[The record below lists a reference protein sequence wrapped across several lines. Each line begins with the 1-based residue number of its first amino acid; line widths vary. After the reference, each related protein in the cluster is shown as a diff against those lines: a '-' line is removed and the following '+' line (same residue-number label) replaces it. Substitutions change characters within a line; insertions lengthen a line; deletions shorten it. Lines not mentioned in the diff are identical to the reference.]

1 MFLRTLAW
9 RPPHNHHPDATCIG
23 TYWEAHTRMDLKK
36 SVKSVD
42 STAIVDSTSIDR
54 GPMARQRALID
65 AHPLNRQAGVTIPW
79 ERFSL
84 ADTHMHTNYSDGTGS
99 VEDVLEHV
107 QKATPLDVIAITD
120 HDTITGA
127 LRARDLVAKRSYRFE
142 LVVGEEVSTREGHM
156 LALFIE
162 KRIPPGLSIERSI
175 ELVHEQGGLAIVAHP
190 FNRIFR
196 YSVQKPVMD
205 RLLRQPELHPDGV
218 ETLNGSFAGIGSSQI
233 AMRLAR
239 SLYDWTE
246 VGGSDAHTP
255 SAIGCAHTRFVGSGA
270 PGLRE
275 AIMRGETSPAG
286 RFWRSR
292 EYLVIVS
299 HHAAFGRARMYA
311 TQERPLVRAAGLRSL
326 AFGWSARA
334 AERYVARRV
343 VPVRERVSA

>member
-1 MFLRTLAW
+1 M
-9 RPPHNHHPDATCIG
+9 NVVG
-23 TYWEAHTRMDLKK
+23 TT
-36 SVKSVD
+36 
-42 STAIVDSTSIDR
+42 TGIDR
-54 GPMARQRALID
+54 RTVERRRAARQQALIN
-65 AHPLNRQAGVTIPW
+65 AHPLNRAAGVTIPW

-84 ADTHMHTNYSDGTGS
+84 ADVHMHTNYSDGTGT
-99 VEDVLEHV
+99 VEETLEHV
-107 QKATPLDVIAITD
+107 QNATPLDVIAITD

-127 LRARDLVAKRSYRFE
+127 LRARDLAAKRHYRFD
-142 LVVGEEVSTREGHM
+142 LIVGEEVSTREGHM

-175 ELVHEQGGLAIVAHP
+175 ELVREQGGLAIVAHP

-196 YSVQKPVMD
+196 YSVQKSVMD
-205 RLLRQPELHPDGV
+205 RLLRQPDLHPDGV
-218 ETLNGSFAGIGSSQI
+218 ETLNGSFAGIGSSQT

-239 SLYDWTE
+239 SLYGWTE

-270 PGLRE
+270 EGLRE
-275 AIMRGETSPAG
+275 AIQRGETAPAG
-286 RFWRSR
+286 SFWRSR
-292 EYLVIVS
+292 EYLVIAS
-299 HHAAFGRARMYA
+299 HRVAFGHGRMYA
-311 TQERPLVRAAGLRSL
+311 AQERPAVRAAGLRAL

>member
-1 MFLRTLAW
+1 MNLVNSTDSKDSMTAV
-9 RPPHNHHPDATCIG
+9 D
-23 TYWEAHTRMDLKK
+23 RM
-36 SVKSVD
+36 SVE
-42 STAIVDSTSIDR
+42 R
-54 GPMARQRALID
+54 RRMARQQALID

-79 ERFSL
+79 DRFSL
-84 ADTHMHTNYSDGTGS
+84 ADVHMHTHYSDGTGS

-107 QKATPLDVIAITD
+107 QNATPLDVIAITD

-127 LRARDLVAKRSYRFE
+127 LRARDLVEKRGYHFE
-142 LVVGEEVSTREGHM
+142 LIVGEEVSTREGHM

-162 KRIPPGLSIERSI
+162 KRIPPGLSIERSV

-218 ETLNGSFAGIGSSQI
+218 ESLNGSFAGIGSSQT
-233 AMRLAR
+233 AMRLSR
-239 SLYDWTE
+239 SLYGWTE
-246 VGGSDAHTP
+246 IGGSDAHTP

-270 PGLRE
+270 DGLRA
-275 AIMRGETSPAG
+275 AILRGETAPAG
-286 RFWRSR
+286 GFWRSR
-292 EYLVIVS
+292 EYLVIAS
-299 HHAAFGRARMYA
+299 HRAAFGHARMYTA
-311 TQERPLVRAAGLRSL
+311 QERPAVRAAGLRAL

>member
-1 MFLRTLAW
+1 M
-9 RPPHNHHPDATCIG
+9 NSVNSMDATDATTAVDG
-23 TYWEAHTRMDLKK
+23 TNLER
-36 SVKSVD
+36 
-42 STAIVDSTSIDR
+42 R
-54 GPMARQRALID
+54 RMARQQALID
-65 AHPLNRQAGVTIPW
+65 THPLNRQAGVTVPW
-79 ERFSL
+79 DHFSL
-84 ADTHMHTNYSDGTGS
+84 ADVHMHTHYSDGTGS
-99 VEDVLEHV
+99 VEDVLKHV

-127 LRARDLVAKRSYRFE
+127 LRARDLVAKRDYRFE
-142 LVVGEEVSTREGHM
+142 LVVGEEISTREGHM

-218 ETLNGSFAGIGSSQI
+218 ESLNGSFAGIGSSQT

-239 SLYDWTE
+239 SLYGWTE

-270 PGLRE
+270 DGLRE
-275 AIMRGETSPAG
+275 AILRGETAPAG

-292 EYLVIVS
+292 EYLIIAS
-299 HHAAFGRARMYA
+299 HRAAFGHARMYA
-311 TQERPLVRAAGLRSL
+311 AQERPAVRAAGLRAL

>member
-1 MFLRTLAW
+1 
-9 RPPHNHHPDATCIG
+9 
-23 TYWEAHTRMDLKK
+23 MDLKK

-42 STAIVDSTSIDR
+42 STAIVDATSVDR

-99 VEDVLEHV
+99 VDDVLEHV
-107 QKATPLDVIAITD
+107 QNATPLDVIAITD

-127 LRARDLVAKRSYRFE
+127 LRARDLVMKRNYRFE
-142 LVVGEEVSTREGHM
+142 LVVGEEISTREGHM

-162 KRIPPGLSIERSI
+162 KRIPPNLSIERSI

-218 ETLNGSFAGIGSSQI
+218 ESLNGSFAGIGSSQT
-233 AMRLAR
+233 AMRLSR
-239 SLYDWTE
+239 TLYGWTE
-246 VGGSDAHTP
+246 MGGSDAHTP

-270 PGLRE
+270 DGLRD
-275 AIMRGETSPAG
+275 AILRGETAPAG
-286 RFWRSR
+286 NFWRSR

-311 TQERPLVRAAGLRSL
+311 TQERPAVLAAGLRSL

-343 VPVRERVSA
+343 VPVGERVSA

>member
-1 MFLRTLAW
+1 
-9 RPPHNHHPDATCIG
+9 
-23 TYWEAHTRMDLKK
+23 MDLTNLTD
-36 SVKSVD
+36 VTETTD
-42 STAIVDSTSIDR
+42 MTDTTDR
-54 GPMARQRALID
+54 SSLERRRAARQQALID
-65 AHPLNRQAGVTIPW
+65 AHPLNLQAGVGIPW
-79 ERFSL
+79 ERFGL
-84 ADTHMHTNYSDGTGS
+84 ADVHMHTHYSDGTGT
-99 VEDVLEHV
+99 VEETLEHV
-107 QKATPLDVIAITD
+107 QRATPLDVIAITD

-127 LRARDLVAKRSYRFE
+127 LRARDLMAKRDYRFE
-142 LVVGEEVSTREGHM
+142 LIVGEEVSTREGHM

-175 ELVHEQGGLAIVAHP
+175 DLVHEQGGLAIVAHP

-196 YSVQKPVMD
+196 YSVQKSVMD
-205 RLLRQPELHPDGV
+205 RLFRQPDVHPDGV
-218 ETLNGSFAGIGSSQI
+218 ESLNGSFAGIGSSQT
-233 AMRLAR
+233 AMRLTR
-239 SLYDWTE
+239 QLYGWTE

-270 PGLRE
+270 EGLRE
-275 AIMRGETSPAG
+275 AIVRGETAPAG

-311 TQERPLVRAAGLRSL
+311 TQDRPAVRAAGLRAL

-343 VPVRERVSA
+343 FLVQESVSA